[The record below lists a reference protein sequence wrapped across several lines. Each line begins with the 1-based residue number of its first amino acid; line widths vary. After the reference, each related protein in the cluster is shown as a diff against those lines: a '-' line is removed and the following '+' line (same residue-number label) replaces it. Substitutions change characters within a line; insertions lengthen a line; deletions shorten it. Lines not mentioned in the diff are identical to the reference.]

1 VVGSTP
7 AGLFPSYPL
16 RTERLDLR
24 PHREDDLDDLL
35 GFHSLPEV
43 VRYVPWP
50 VRDREQTR
58 AALQVKLAQ
67 GALRAP
73 GEWLVLAMELR
84 ETGRVV
90 GEVLLKWASD
100 VSRQGELGF
109 ALHPDAQG
117 RGLAE
122 EAAQAVLR
130 LGFEELGL
138 HRISAV
144 CIAGNDRSARLLTR
158 LGMRQEGHLR
168 DSVLFKGAWED
179 QLLFSVLD
187 TEWRARTATAPES
200 AAGPGHV
207 NGGEADEA
215 DESASHDLAEI
226 ARLVATFFAAF
237 TTGPDVDVRLDSLR
251 QVLLPQAIILRSAGD
266 ELTVYDVDGFI
277 APRRAVLTDGTLQ
290 EFREWE
296 VVGRTEMTGG
306 IAQRFSSYAKAG
318 VQDGTAF
325 SAQGTKTLQLVRTS
339 DGWRISA
346 VAWTDDPG

>member
-1 VVGSTP
+1 MDSAP
-7 AGLFPSYPL
+7 PGLFPSYPL
-16 RTERLDLR
+16 RTARLDLR

-58 AALQVKLAQ
+58 AALQVKLTQ
-67 GALRAP
+67 DALRAP

-117 RGLAE
+117 RGLGE
-122 EAAQAVLR
+122 EAAQEMLR
-130 LGFEELGL
+130 LGFEDLGL

-158 LGMRQEGHLR
+158 LGMRQEGHLLH
-168 DSVLFKGAWED
+168 SVMFKGAWED
-179 QLLFSVLD
+179 QLLFAVLD
-187 TEWRARTATAPES
+187 TEWRARTATGAGS
-200 AAGPGHV
+200 AAGPAHV
-207 NGGEADEA
+207 NGLGADERPSD
-215 DESASHDLAEI
+215 DEAEI
-226 ARLVATFFAAF
+226 AHLVATFFAAF
-237 TTGPDVDVRLDSLR
+237 TTGPDVEARLDSLR
-251 QVLLPQAIILRSAGD
+251 RILLPRAVILRSAGR

-277 APRRAVLTDGTLQ
+277 APRRTLLTDGTLQ

-296 VVGRTEMTGG
+296 VLGRTEMSGG
-306 IAQRFSSYAKAG
+306 IAQRFSSYAKSG

-325 SAQGTKTLQLVRTS
+325 SAGGTKTLQLVRTP

>member
-1 VVGSTP
+1 MGRAP

-58 AALQVKLAQ
+58 AALHVKLTQ
-67 GALRAP
+67 DALRAP

-84 ETGRVV
+84 ETRRVV

-144 CIAGNDRSARLLTR
+144 CIAPNDRSARLLTR

-187 TEWRARTATAPES
+187 TEWRARTAPGDES
-200 AAGPGHV
+200 AEGPGHV
-207 NGGEADEA
+207 NGDECP
-215 DESASHDLAEI
+215 SHDEAEI

-237 TTGPDVDVRLDSLR
+237 TTGPDLDARLDSLR
-251 QVLLPQAIILRSAGD
+251 QVLLPQAVILRSAGR
-266 ELTVYDVDGFI
+266 ELTVYDVDGFV
-277 APRRAVLTDGTLQ
+277 APRRALLTDGTLQ

-296 VVGRTEMTGG
+296 VFGRTEMAGG

-318 VQDGTAF
+318 VRDGTAF
-325 SAQGTKTLQLVRTS
+325 SAQGKKTLQLVRAS